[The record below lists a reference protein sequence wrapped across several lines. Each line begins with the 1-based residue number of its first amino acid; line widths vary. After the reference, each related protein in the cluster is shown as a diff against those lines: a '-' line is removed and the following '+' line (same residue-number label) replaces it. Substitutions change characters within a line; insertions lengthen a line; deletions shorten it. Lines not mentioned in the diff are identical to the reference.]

1 MKPVSLKLSQKP
13 LFVQMEFVS
22 GTFGDM
28 VEEDCVKILE
38 MEISCRGSPLK
49 DSSVLRDCDPVASR
63 SLSPDS
69 VDQVRRS
76 GVLESN
82 EVSPIAGGDEI
93 VPPSPVPETSS
104 KTRSIPRKT
113 KPHDTACFLSD
124 SSDDF
129 MSVLLLTG
137 DVTSVREV
145 SPNLSPSR
153 E

>member
-1 MKPVSLKLSQKP
+1 MKAVSLKLSKKP

-38 MEISCRGSPLK
+38 KEISRRGSPSK

-93 VPPSPVPETSS
+93 VTPSPVPETSS

-137 DVTSVREV
+137 DVTSVWEV
-145 SPNLSPSR
+145 SPNLSPSG
-153 E
+153 